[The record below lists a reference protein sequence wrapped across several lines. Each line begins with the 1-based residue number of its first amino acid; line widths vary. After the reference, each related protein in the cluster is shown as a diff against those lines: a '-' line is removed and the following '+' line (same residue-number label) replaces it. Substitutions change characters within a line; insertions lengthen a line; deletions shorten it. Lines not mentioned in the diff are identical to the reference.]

1 MGLLKIYQNRGKQKR
16 PKYSTYNIKDS
27 HVDTRHNTGSTV
39 RHLSIRIRFTKGK
52 KHPRVAV
59 VNKRNDPAIVIFICC
74 WTRSELK
81 EQVIS
86 SHQGRPQREAGL
98 RQLQN
103 LRTMSVAMRPRWRWE
118 QKSPTH
124 FTSFAGMCLA
134 ASLWSSPSHTHLYT
148 LLHVEADQANNLALS
163 PTSLEWKILHHC

>member
-1 MGLLKIYQNRGKQKR
+1 LYLVGLLKIYQNRGKQKR

-98 RQLQN
+98 RSS
-103 LRTMSVAMRPRWRWE
+103 RTLELCP
-118 QKSPTH
+118 SPCVLAGGGSRNHPPTLPASLGCALPQVSGAALH
-124 FTSFAGMCLA
+124 IRTFIRSFTSKLTRLTTWRFLQ
-134 ASLWSSPSHTHLYT
+134 P
-148 LLHVEADQANNLALS
+148 V
-163 PTSLEWKILHHC
+163 